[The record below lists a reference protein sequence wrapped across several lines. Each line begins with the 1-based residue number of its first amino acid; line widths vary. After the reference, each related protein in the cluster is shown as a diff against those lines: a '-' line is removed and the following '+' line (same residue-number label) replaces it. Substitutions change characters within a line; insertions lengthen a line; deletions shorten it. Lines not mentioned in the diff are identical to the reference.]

1 MSCGLYIHI
10 PFCVS
15 KCHYCDFNSYADKS
29 HLVERYQEVLLSEIS
44 QFSKN
49 REINTIFFGG
59 GTPSYLPPDKVL
71 QVMEMIKRSFN
82 CSSVYEITLESN
94 PETIDNT
101 KRFAGY
107 LEAGINRVS
116 IGAQSFDDQILESMN
131 RPHRAEKIPQVVDYA
146 RKAGFENINLDFI
159 FGYPGQTMA
168 IWKDTLKKAIQLL
181 PEHISLYGLTIE
193 PGTTLY
199 TFVKK
204 DNVRVLE
211 DDLVLDMYQYA
222 LLELKKAGYEQYEI
236 SNFSLPGK
244 ECLHNL
250 NYWKNGEYFG
260 FGAGAHSYIYG
271 RRYWNIRSIDE
282 YIKQMESGQSAVV
295 GEERLDDKK
304 KIAETAMLSLRLR
317 EGINRKEFQ
326 ANFQQDPGEI
336 FKEIFTKYCKMGLL
350 NIEEDRIQLTVQGLY
365 LSDSIFAELFD

>member
-295 GEERLDDKK
+295 GEERLDD
-304 KIAETAMLSLRLR
+304 
-317 EGINRKEFQ
+317 
-326 ANFQQDPGEI
+326 
-336 FKEIFTKYCKMGLL
+336 
-350 NIEEDRIQLTVQGLY
+350 
-365 LSDSIFAELFD
+365 